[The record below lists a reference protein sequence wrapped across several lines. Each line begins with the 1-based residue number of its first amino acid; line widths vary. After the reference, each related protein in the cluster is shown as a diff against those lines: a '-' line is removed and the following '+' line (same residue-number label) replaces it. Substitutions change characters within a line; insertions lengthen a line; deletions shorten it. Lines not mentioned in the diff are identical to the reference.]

1 MLQPILRPEGAAYL
15 LREILRM
22 RRIDPNKI
30 LLTDAE
36 MEQARAQA
44 AEAAEQGQPMP
55 EQARPDSEAA
65 RMRAQA
71 DLIRANA
78 QADRVK
84 LEAEKVSISR
94 AAVVSKVRKAQEEIA
109 KSRMGRMAAESPM
122 PAVPDQQPAMEAFA

>member
-1 MLQPILRPEGAAYL
+1 
-15 LREILRM
+15 M
-22 RRIDPNKI
+22 RRIDPDKI

-36 MEQARAQA
+36 IEQANAQAQA
-44 AEAAEQGQPMP
+44 APPMP
-55 EQARPDSEAA
+55 ERARPDSEAA

-94 AAVVSKVRKAQEEIA
+94 ADVVAKVRKAQEEIA
-109 KSRMGRMAAESPM
+109 RSRMDRMAVAA
-122 PAVPDQQPAMEAFA
+122 PAPAMPDQQPQIEPQPAMGAEA